1 MATLETV
8 SDYVSDARTLLQDT
22 ITPYRYSDLELVVG
36 LNITIDDTRR
46 LRPDLFLGDGTTT
59 NFGSIPSFAAA
70 DSTVV
75 EIENGFRYAVLLGML
90 GHTILRDQ
98 EDVQDARAAIF
109 MRLWR
114 DKLVGPI
121 GTEGNAP

>member
-8 SDYVSDARTLLQDT
+8 TDYVSDARTLLQDT
-22 ITPYRYSDLELVVG
+22 ISPYRYEDLSLVVA

-59 NFGSIPSFAAA
+59 YFGAMQSFSAV

-75 EIENGFRYAVLLGML
+75 AIQSGFRYAVLLGMVA
-90 GHTILRDQ
+90 HAIARDQ
-98 EDVQDARAAIF
+98 EDVQDARAGIF
-109 MRLWR
+109 MKAWR
-114 DKLVGPI
+114 DKLMS
-121 GTEGNAP
+121 TDS